1 MSVHCEPVAERLVHA
16 YWKDELD
23 LWSPLPSWIPDPTF
37 KHYGG
42 KRVLASISPKVS
54 SRRDTNPRRRH
65 RMSKELEL
73 RKFLGVVHTAKN
85 IQRTGACPPEFN
97 SAEKDEF
104 QAIARSTRSKLQYMR
119 RHRKKF
125 VDTSNNNN
133 NPDSPGP
140 IPLAK
145 SSAASSEG
153 IMVDTG
159 ALDAAQGEIA
169 KLKQLL
175 ADAASRYDTLLQQ
188 QQQDAQQK
196 VTRMKEEGEA
206 VAEKDTELQGL
217 KLELERS
224 IAENKSL
231 QSQLQQRDNQ
241 LDERTKAHEQERRQW
256 QSQVTAT
263 ELKLQESLEQVKK
276 HEESMEA
283 LQVSLATAKKEA
295 QDQTTVHEA
304 NLKKARLE
312 AEDLLQKALT
322 EAKSQQQT
330 EIAAYQEQVQTLEA
344 MVEALRAEQASQ
356 EQKEADQAQ
365 AAETDEM
372 EAKEETLPDGAKEEE
387 EEGKEGEHSEREKEK
402 EKEKEETG
410 TVVETPVVGAH
421 ENAVALQNDLKRQL
435 KANVEVLRCQ
445 SEELHHLTLEN
456 ATLLHRIAQLESENE
471 TYGEQVGIQLP
482 EMKQQL
488 DKSSQM
494 IDALIDQFSQTMK
507 EKSHPVSPSLSL
519 AGKSM
524 DSRQAKVPRPSLA
537 IRRLRVAGERERER
551 DKDKDEKKGD
561 MVSVVFP
568 PLVPKSR
575 FPPEQA
581 RDAQNRRAG
590 SPFQQAVTVMQQS
603 IQAELEADQRLFLQ
617 QAAAVAIEN
626 RCLLTTCR
634 RMVAH
639 VSGRDRG
646 KEASDKAE
654 KAAWSPL
661 SVASLTLWE
670 SSTQTEALQPD
681 AQTEGLQQRLSH
693 CETALVVCRRALAES
708 ERQREVWEKA
718 LRVKENEN
726 ENENEN
732 EKEKED
738 QENDRDP
745 EGEKEKPLA
754 RAVAS
759 SLVRLLR
766 NQRSSEK
773 EMEMSRRVMP
783 HPPTESA
790 PSHPSRRKCR

>member
-16 YWKDELD
+16 YWKDQLD

-42 KRVLASISPKVS
+42 KRVLAAFSPKVS

-85 IQRTGACPPEFN
+85 IQRTGACPPELN
-97 SAEKDEF
+97 SAEKVEF

-133 NPDSPGP
+133 NPDSPRP

-145 SSAASSEG
+145 SSAPSSEG
-153 IMVDTG
+153 IVPDTG

-188 QQQDAQQK
+188 QQQNAQQT
-196 VTRMKEEGEA
+196 VTRMREEGEA

-241 LDERTKAHEQERRQW
+241 LDERTKANEQERRQW

-263 ELKLQESLEQVKK
+263 ELKLQESLEQVKN
-276 HEESMEA
+276 HEESMGA

-304 NLKKARLE
+304 NLKKARLGS
-312 AEDLLQKALT
+312 EDLLQKALT

-330 EIAAYQEQVQTLEA
+330 EIAAYQEKVQKLEA
-344 MVEALRAEQASQ
+344 MVEALKAEQASQ
-356 EQKEADQAQ
+356 EQKAPDQAQ
-365 AAETDEM
+365 AAETEEM
-372 EAKEETLPDGAKEEE
+372 EAKEEALPDGAKGEEE
-387 EEGKEGEHSEREKEK
+387 T
-402 EKEKEETG
+402 TG
-410 TVVETPVVGAH
+410 VGAN

-471 TYGEQVGIQLP
+471 TYGEQVGNQLP

-494 IDALIDQFSQTMK
+494 IDALIDQVSQTMK
-507 EKSHPVSPSLSL
+507 EKPHPVSPSLSL

-524 DSRQAKVPRPSLA
+524 DSRQAKAPRPSLA
-537 IRRLRVAGERERER
+537 IRRLRVAGERDRN
-551 DKDKDEKKGD
+551 KDEKNGD
-561 MVSVVFP
+561 MASIVFP

-575 FPPEQA
+575 FPLEQA

-634 RMVAH
+634 QMVAH
-639 VSGRDRG
+639 VSGRDIG
-646 KEASDKAE
+646 KEESEKAE

-661 SVASLTLWE
+661 SVASVTLWE
-670 SSTQTEALQPD
+670 SSTQTEAIQPD
-681 AQTEGLQQRLSH
+681 AQAEGLQERLNH
-693 CETALVVCRRALAES
+693 CETALVVCRRELAES

-718 LRVKENEN
+718 LRVKE
-726 ENENEN
+726 
-732 EKEKED
+732 KED
-738 QENDRDP
+738 QENDRDL